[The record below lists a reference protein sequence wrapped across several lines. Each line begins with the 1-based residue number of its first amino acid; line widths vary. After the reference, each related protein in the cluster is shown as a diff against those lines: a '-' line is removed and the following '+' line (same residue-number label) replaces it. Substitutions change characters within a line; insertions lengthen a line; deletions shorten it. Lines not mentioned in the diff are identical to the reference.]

1 MANHVPNIILSIV
14 LIGISVVWTW
24 LVIMTIPAGFGDGEI
39 GARAF
44 PLTCGLLLLFLAGV
58 LLLGEQLK
66 RKNPETYSNRDKS
79 QAIKKSELDWKAAL
93 IVLVEI
99 TLYGFLLEKIGFVL
113 STPIIICI
121 VMLINL
127 RVRSFLK
134 IFSMAIGLTIG
145 CWMIFEKILGIY
157 LANGIWVNI
166 G

>member
-44 PLTCGLLLLFLAGV
+44 PLTCGILLLLLAGALFLV
-58 LLLGEQLK
+58 EQVK
-66 RKNPETYSNRDKS
+66 SKNREAYSKRDKS
-79 QAIKKSELDWKAAL
+79 QTIKKSELDWKAAL

-127 RVRSFLK
+127 RVKSFLK
-134 IFSMAIGLTIG
+134 IFLMAIGLTIG
-145 CWMIFEKILGIY
+145 CWLIFEKILGLY